1 MTTRKSTTKPK
12 RVPVSGARDI
22 LNVNNMKETHKYRW
36 VNDIDNRIQRFQDAG
51 YQFVTADGHLED
63 DRPIAGE
70 ESLHNTKQ
78 QSKGVVFK
86 NVGKGITS
94 FLMAIPKEYYK
105 EDQDSKQS
113 RIDQTESALK
123 NASGQD
129 GRYGDVDISRAG
141 RVGKL

>member
-22 LNVNNMKETHKYRW
+22 LNVNDMKETHKYRW

-51 YQFVTADGHLED
+51 YQFVTADGKLED

-70 ESLHNTKQ
+70 ESLHNTSTR
-78 QSKGVVFK
+78 SKGVVFK
-86 NVGKGITS
+86 NVGKGTVS
-94 FLMAIPKEYYK
+94 YLMAIPKEYYK
-105 EDQDSKQS
+105 DDQDAKQE
-113 RIDQTESALK
+113 RIDKTESALR

-129 GRYGDVDISRAG
+129 GRYGDVDISRDK
-141 RVGKL
+141 RIGKL